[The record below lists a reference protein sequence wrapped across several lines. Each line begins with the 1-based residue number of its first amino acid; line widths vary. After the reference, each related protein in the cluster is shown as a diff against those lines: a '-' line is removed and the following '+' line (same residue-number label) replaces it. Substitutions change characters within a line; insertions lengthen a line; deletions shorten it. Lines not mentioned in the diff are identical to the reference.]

1 MPKVIMVFIDGFGL
15 GENSST
21 TNPLVTAETPGFNY
35 MLGGNDLIADIG
47 RCDSKL
53 ASLIPTD
60 ASLGVEGLPQS
71 ATGQTAILTG
81 VNASQKLERHISGF
95 PTPTLKEIIKE
106 ESVFKK
112 ISNLGLKPHF
122 INTYTREYF
131 QKQVESKRYAA
142 TTLAVMA
149 GGIEFNYVDKELLA
163 GKSIYHDLKQEVL
176 IERGF
181 NLPLITSHDSAIRL
195 YNVIDKYDFILF
207 EYFLSDVVGHKQDL
221 KEAIK
226 VVEDLDEF
234 IFTLIKRI
242 NLEEVLLVITSDHG
256 NIEDLSVRTHT
267 KNLVPTILVGAY
279 KDQIKDRITSLTD
292 LTPAIISLFQS

>member
-21 TNPLVTAETPGFNY
+21 INPLVNAKTPGFNY
-35 MLGGNDLIADIG
+35 LLGGNDLTAELG
-47 RCDSKL
+47 RCDFKA
-53 ASLIPTD
+53 ASIIPTD

-81 VNASQKLERHISGF
+81 VNASQRMGRHISGF
-95 PTPTLKEIIKE
+95 PTPTLKKIIKE
-106 ESVFKK
+106 ESIFKK
-112 ISNLGLKPHF
+112 ISDLGLKPHF

-131 QKQVESKRYAA
+131 QTQMKSKRYAA

-163 GKSIYHDLKQEVL
+163 EESIYHDLEQKVL

-181 NLPLITSHDSAIRL
+181 NVPLVTPRDSAIRL
-195 YNVIDKYDFILF
+195 HNVIEEYDFILF
-207 EYFLSDVVGHKQDL
+207 EYFLTDIVGHKQDF

-226 VVEDLDEF
+226 VIEDLDEF
-234 IFTLIKRI
+234 IFTLVKRI
-242 NLEEVLLVITSDHG
+242 NLKENLLLITSDHG

-267 KNLVPTILVGAY
+267 KNLVPTILAGAY
-279 KDQIKDRITSLTD
+279 REEIKDKITSLDD
-292 LTPAIISLFQS
+292 LTPAIINLF